1 MKAAVPFLVLLSGC
15 CMTWTEALTV
25 KGLVGGTVRIECTHT
40 NAQSNTK
47 YFCKGEC
54 RYQDVLITSKTG
66 GSEKYSIEDKGNT
79 FITTMRNLQLKD
91 TGNYWCA
98 IERFGLDTYVEVYLK
113 VNDGSQVS
121 WILTVAMCMES
132 LLFVCLFTFLLW
144 LLARH
149 MRNNTGRRRRQ
160 ESNREKEND
169 YETMSPVG
177 PPRPESKFVR
187 SGRKK
192 RVLPQPAPNTVPTKP
207 RRPTVSACITIDLNE
222 HADVADSGQT
232 CLYQSLNLNLNEE
245 SVYHTLL

>member
-1 MKAAVPFLVLLSGC
+1 MDSLPAKHGLKGMNMNMNISSTVPKGD
-15 CMTWTEALTV
+15 LT
-25 KGLVGGTVRIECTHT
+25 R
-40 NAQSNTK
+40 
-47 YFCKGEC
+47 
-54 RYQDVLITSKTG
+54 
-66 GSEKYSIEDKGNT
+66 
-79 FITTMRNLQLKD
+79 
-91 TGNYWCA
+91 
-98 IERFGLDTYVEVYLK
+98 
-113 VNDGSQVS
+113 SQVS
-121 WILTVAMCMES
+121 WILTVAMCMVA

-187 SGRKK
+187 SGRTK
-192 RVLPQPAPNTVPTKP
+192 RVLPQPAPNTVPPKP

-232 CLYQSLNLNLNEE
+232 CHYQSLNLNLNEE
-245 SVYHTLL
+245 SVYHTML